1 MNKSDAQTVAMD
13 MELSE
18 GVFRIGSRYHVRT
31 PSYQYIGRLL
41 AVTPTVFVFA
51 ESATVY
57 ETGPYSEFYRSSGTK
72 GRDVQPHVGA
82 LELIVDR
89 AGTVLHRMVDP

>member
-1 MNKSDAQTVAMD
+1 MNKRDAQAVATD
-13 MELSE
+13 MELAE

-31 PSYQYIGRLL
+31 PTYQYIGQLD
-41 AVTPTVFVFA
+41 AVTPTVFVFSR
-51 ESATVY
+51 SATVY
-57 ETGPYSEFYRSSGTK
+57 ETGPYDVFYASSGLK

>member
-1 MNKSDAQTVAMD
+1 MNKREAQAVATD
-13 MELSE
+13 MELTE
-18 GVFRIGSRYHVRT
+18 GVFLIGARYHVRT
-31 PSYQYIGRLL
+31 PTYQYIGRLL
-41 AVTPTVFVFA
+41 AVTPTVFVFS

-57 ETGPYSEFYRSSGTK
+57 ETGPYTEFYRSSGTK